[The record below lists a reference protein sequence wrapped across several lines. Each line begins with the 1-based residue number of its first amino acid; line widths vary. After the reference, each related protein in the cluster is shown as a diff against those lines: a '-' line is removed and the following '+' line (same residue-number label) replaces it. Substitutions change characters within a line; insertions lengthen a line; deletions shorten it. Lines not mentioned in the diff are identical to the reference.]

1 MKPEGNDNRRYTSTV
16 GLFSAKF
23 TKQMVAETLI
33 TTAAV
38 ADELIRRAQCL
49 KF

>member
-1 MKPEGNDNRRYTSTV
+1 M

-38 ADELIRRAQCL
+38 TKELTRRFL
-49 KF
+49 